1 MTNRQVLT
9 RILMP
14 AAVIGIGLAVSL
26 ASGSTVTRP
35 AIAKSGAPTTLKD
48 TGAVENLLAP
58 ATEDVERTDT
68 TATEDPLP
76 AAAEPV
82 TVAYAVDEPRT
93 ERLEL
98 VLGRG
103 DTLVETMT
111 GAGVSNTE
119 AHYATRALRRV
130 INLRRLQAGQSVA
143 LVFERRAGDRRF
155 LGAEIARREGGY
167 AVVAREGED
176 RFQAFETD
184 DPAALGLTGFGPV
197 EPGDAIVVTDE
208 ASETTVLAEPE
219 MTAVAV
225 SDDTDLK
232 IHRIDLTLGR
242 GDTLAG
248 LMTDSGVSAT
258 EAHYAVR
265 ALQRVENPRRLQPGQ
280 AIALVFERQGNDKT
294 FLGLQLQRRNGR
306 YAIVTRNGDDGFEAS
321 PVTDLA
327 SLTLEGF
334 GPAQTDGPAL
344 EPVLIEQVLPSL
356 AVVPP
361 SSADVD
367 LARTAML
374 LPSADDSAHEERYL
388 DFLSLRIETIE
399 RTVGRGDTL
408 AGLLDDAGVERLEAH
423 SALQSL
429 GDVFNPRRLRAGQT
443 VSLTFENRGER
454 RDFAGMEL
462 SPDIETRIVVARGED
477 GEFAAQSIENQFET
491 RLTAAAG
498 TIESSLYAAS
508 NGAGVPDPVLIAV
521 IRAYSFEVDFQ
532 RDIRSGDGFEL
543 LFEQDFDE
551 DGVLARNGNVLFAN
565 LRLRGRDNP
574 MYRFRTEDGDV
585 DYYDRDG
592 QSVRRTLMR
601 TPIDGARIS
610 SRYGM
615 RRHPILGYSRMH
627 RGTDFAAPTGTPIYA
642 AGSGTIEFLG
652 RNGGYGRHI
661 RLRHVGSLKTSYSHM
676 SRYARGLGRGSRVQ
690 QGQIIGYVG
699 TSGRSTGPH
708 LHYEVLMEGR
718 QVNPMTLDLPSG
730 RTLEGD
736 ELEAFQQIVAMRDQQ
751 YAEAMIDVQVAQSED
766 D

>member
-1 MTNRQVLT
+1 MTKRQALTRVLT
-9 RILMP
+9 P
-14 AAVIGIGLAVSL
+14 VAVIGIGIAVSV
-26 ASGSTVTRP
+26 AAGSAETPR
-35 AIAKSGAPTTLKD
+35 AIAKQGAPTTLKD
-48 TGAVENLLAP
+48 HGAVENLLAP
-58 ATEDVERTDT
+58 TADAAGNAAPTAEEDSL
-68 TATEDPLP
+68 AAP
-76 AAAEPV
+76 AQPV

-111 GAGVSNTE
+111 GAGVTNGE
-119 AHYATRALRRV
+119 AHYATRALQRV

-143 LVFERRAGDRRF
+143 LVFELRAGERHF
-155 LGAEIARREGGY
+155 LGAEITRRDGGY
-167 AVVAREGED
+167 AVVAREEED
-176 RFQAFETD
+176 RFRAFKTD
-184 DPAALGLTGFGPV
+184 DPAALGLTGFGAA
-197 EPGDAIVVTDE
+197 EPAAAIV
-208 ASETTVLAEPE
+208 AEEVADPADQPAME
-219 MTAVAV
+219 MAAVAE
-225 SDDTDLK
+225 SSDTDLK
-232 IHRIDLTLGR
+232 IDRVDLTLGP

-248 LMTDSGVSAT
+248 LMTSAGVSAT

-265 ALQRVENPRRLQPGQ
+265 ALQRVENPRRMQPGQ
-280 AIALVFERQGNDKT
+280 DIALVFERQGNDRT
-294 FLGLQLQRRNGR
+294 FLGLQLERRNGR
-306 YAIVTRNGDDGFEAS
+306 YAIVTRDGDDGFQAS
-321 PVTDLA
+321 PVSDLA
-327 SLTLEGF
+327 SLTQEGF
-334 GPAQTDGPAL
+334 GPAMAEGPAL

-356 AVVPP
+356 AVVPA
-361 SSADVD
+361 STEDGD
-367 LARTAML
+367 LTRTAML

-388 DFLSLRIETIE
+388 DFLSLHIEQVE

-408 AGLLDDAGVERLEAH
+408 AGLMADAGVDRLVAH
-423 SALQSL
+423 NAIQSL
-429 GDVFNPRRLRAGQT
+429 GDVFNPRRLRAGQV

-454 RDFAGMEL
+454 RDFAGLEL

-477 GEFAAQSIENQFET
+477 GEFVTESITNQFET
-491 RLTAAAG
+491 RMTAAAG

-532 RDIRSGDGFEL
+532 RDIRPGDGFEL

-551 DGVLARNGNVLFAN
+551 DGALARNGNVLYAN
-565 LRLRGRDNP
+565 LRVRGNDTP
-574 MYRFRTEDGDV
+574 MYRFESEDGTI

-642 AGSGTIEFLG
+642 AGAGTIESLG
-652 RNGGYGRHI
+652 RNGGYGRYI
-661 RLRHVGSLKTSYSHM
+661 RIRHVGSLKTAYAHM

-730 RTLEGD
+730 RTLEGE
-736 ELEAFQQIVAMRDQQ
+736 ELEAFQQIVALRDQQ
-751 YAEAMIDVQVAQSED
+751 YAEAMIDVQVARSPED
-766 D
+766 